1 VVLVVTITLG
11 PMLAMAESPYRGRVS
26 EGMTVSD
33 VVALLGEPG
42 GRVEMETKR
51 EIVLS
56 YPKGVLRFI
65 EGRLVFPEAAKSELT
80 KSVPTA
86 RANTGSASV
95 EAVNVKMG
103 TEVYKAKGPVKNE
116 DVKLESVLGEVMRS
130 KAGSPDSST
139 RPSAIPLNSGMPGG
153 PSMVGMPPPG
163 MPPPGMPGAPLGA
176 PPMNNFYAQ
185 TESVDSDE

>member
-1 VVLVVTITLG
+1 MVLGVTVTLG

-56 YPKGVLRFI
+56 YPKGMLRFI

-80 KSVPTA
+80 KAVPTA
-86 RANTGSASV
+86 RANTEDASV
-95 EAVNVKMG
+95 EAVTVKMG
-103 TEVYKAKGPVKNE
+103 TEGSKAKGPVKNK

-163 MPPPGMPGAPLGA
+163 MPGAPLGA

-185 TESVDSDE
+185 PESVDSDE

>member
-1 VVLVVTITLG
+1 MVLAVTVTLG
-11 PMLAMAESPYRGRVS
+11 PALAMAEGPYRGKVS

-56 YPKGVLRFI
+56 YPKGALRFI

-80 KSVPTA
+80 KAVPTA
-86 RANTGSASV
+86 RANTESAPAEALTVKVGS
-95 EAVNVKMG
+95 
-103 TEVYKAKGPVKNE
+103 EVSKAKGPVKNK

-153 PSMVGMPPPG
+153 PSMAG

-176 PPMNNFYAQ
+176 PPMNNFYGQAGDI
-185 TESVDSDE
+185 ESDE